1 MQLLVLVNVK
11 FSFANL
17 LLLAVFNIK
26 TNSAITFQYD
36 CFLNICCIYVKV
48 LARIR
53 TKFTLLGIQQF
64 KYRFLKDLEQERNA
78 YYRACIAEFQQLG
91 YQEQY
96 LAQLTDDLVPVLG
109 VNPSN
114 KNT

>member
-1 MQLLVLVNVK
+1 M
-11 FSFANL
+11 
-17 LLLAVFNIK
+17 
-26 TNSAITFQYD
+26 
-36 CFLNICCIYVKV
+36 
-48 LARIR
+48 
-53 TKFTLLGIQQF
+53 
-64 KYRFLKDLEQERNA
+64 KDKRVDDLSEECTSEQERNA

-109 VNPSN
+109 VNLSN

>member
-1 MQLLVLVNVK
+1 M
-11 FSFANL
+11 
-17 LLLAVFNIK
+17 
-26 TNSAITFQYD
+26 
-36 CFLNICCIYVKV
+36 
-48 LARIR
+48 
-53 TKFTLLGIQQF
+53 
-64 KYRFLKDLEQERNA
+64 KDKRLDDLSEECTSEQERNA

>member
-1 MQLLVLVNVK
+1 M
-11 FSFANL
+11 
-17 LLLAVFNIK
+17 
-26 TNSAITFQYD
+26 
-36 CFLNICCIYVKV
+36 
-48 LARIR
+48 
-53 TKFTLLGIQQF
+53 
-64 KYRFLKDLEQERNA
+64 KDKRVDDLSEEGTSEQERNA

>member
-1 MQLLVLVNVK
+1 M
-11 FSFANL
+11 
-17 LLLAVFNIK
+17 
-26 TNSAITFQYD
+26 
-36 CFLNICCIYVKV
+36 
-48 LARIR
+48 
-53 TKFTLLGIQQF
+53 
-64 KYRFLKDLEQERNA
+64 KDKRVDDLSEECTSEQERNA
-78 YYRACIAEFQQLG
+78 YYHACIAEFQQLG

>member
-1 MQLLVLVNVK
+1 M
-11 FSFANL
+11 
-17 LLLAVFNIK
+17 
-26 TNSAITFQYD
+26 
-36 CFLNICCIYVKV
+36 
-48 LARIR
+48 
-53 TKFTLLGIQQF
+53 
-64 KYRFLKDLEQERNA
+64 KDKRVDDLSEECTSEQERNA

-114 KNT
+114 KNA

>member
-1 MQLLVLVNVK
+1 M
-11 FSFANL
+11 
-17 LLLAVFNIK
+17 
-26 TNSAITFQYD
+26 
-36 CFLNICCIYVKV
+36 
-48 LARIR
+48 
-53 TKFTLLGIQQF
+53 
-64 KYRFLKDLEQERNA
+64 KDKRLDDLSEECTSEKERNA

>member
-1 MQLLVLVNVK
+1 MKDKRVDD
-11 FSFANL
+11 FSEEG
-17 LLLAVFNIK
+17 
-26 TNSAITFQYD
+26 TS
-36 CFLNICCIYVKV
+36 
-48 LARIR
+48 
-53 TKFTLLGIQQF
+53 
-64 KYRFLKDLEQERNA
+64 EQERNA

>member
-1 MQLLVLVNVK
+1 M
-11 FSFANL
+11 
-17 LLLAVFNIK
+17 
-26 TNSAITFQYD
+26 
-36 CFLNICCIYVKV
+36 
-48 LARIR
+48 
-53 TKFTLLGIQQF
+53 
-64 KYRFLKDLEQERNA
+64 KDKRVDDLSEECTSEQERNA

-91 YQEQY
+91 YQD